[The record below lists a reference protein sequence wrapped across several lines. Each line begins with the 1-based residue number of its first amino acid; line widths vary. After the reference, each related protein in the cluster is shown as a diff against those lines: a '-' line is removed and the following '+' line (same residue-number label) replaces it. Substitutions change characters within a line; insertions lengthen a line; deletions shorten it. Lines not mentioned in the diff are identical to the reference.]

1 MKKSIIL
8 LIISIVA
15 LCVPMQAQ
23 HLKFMDIPLT
33 GTITQFQ
40 SKLQAKGVKYDKELS
55 QLLPAGTRAFK
66 GTFAGEKADIY
77 VHYDPSTKL
86 VYNAKAVIGCESESI
101 CEQKYNE
108 FKTMLSSK
116 YDTFEQAGHQDGH
129 ETNTYVIAK
138 DNATGIDDIIGY
150 ICIYVSEPEIHYP
163 YARMLH
169 IEYADH
175 QNSNKSE
182 ESKMKDL

>member
-15 LCVPMQAQ
+15 LCIPMQAQ

-40 SKLQAKGVKYDKELS
+40 NKLAAKGVKYDKSLS
-55 QLLPAGTRAFK
+55 QELPAGTRAFK

-77 VHYDPSTKL
+77 IYYDPTTKI
-86 VYNAKAVIGCESESI
+86 VHRAKAVMTYSLESTRES
-101 CEQKYNE
+101 KYEE
-108 FKTMLSSK
+108 FKYMLSSK
-116 YDTFEQAGHQDGH
+116 YNAFEQSEYEDGH
-129 ETNTYVIAK
+129 EVNNYVIAK
-138 DNATGIDDIIGY
+138 DGATSIDDIIGY
-150 ICIYVSEPEIHYP
+150 ISIYVTDYSLIYDN
-163 YARMLH
+163 YLLH

-175 QNSNKSE
+175 QNSKKSE